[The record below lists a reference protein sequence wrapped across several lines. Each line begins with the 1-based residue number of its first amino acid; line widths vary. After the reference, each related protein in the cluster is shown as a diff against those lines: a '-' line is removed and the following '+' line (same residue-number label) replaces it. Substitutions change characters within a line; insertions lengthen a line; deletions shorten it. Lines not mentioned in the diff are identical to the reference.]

1 MEKQHESDIIN
12 KAPGLT
18 KVSLAQCACPP
29 NTCHYSV
36 SVDHLGPVSESGLS
50 PPVTGIC
57 TYCQLLHGGK
67 EEGRGDENEGER
79 EEGRRKE
86 RKEVLHQG
94 LNFKADLMVQ
104 VCNPSYWGSRKMA
117 SSRFS
122 WLQSEPDNVLD
133 NLRRP
138 CLKSES

>member
-1 MEKQHESDIIN
+1 M
-12 KAPGLT
+12 
-18 KVSLAQCACPP
+18 
-29 NTCHYSV
+29 
-36 SVDHLGPVSESGLS
+36 S

-67 EEGRGDENEGER
+67 EKGRGDKNEGER
-79 EEGRRKE
+79 EEGRRE

-104 VCNPSYWGSRKMA
+104 VCDPSYWGSRKMT

-122 WLQSEPDNVLD
+122 WLQTEPDNVLD
-133 NLRRP
+133 NLLRP
-138 CLKSES
+138 CLKSER